1 MNQLSPEF
9 SRFPS
14 FDTDNGLESILIM
27 DLRYRI
33 RITRQFK
40 LELYIDFALGKQ
52 KRFEDVLSSYSTL
65 LVRGKSYF

>member
-14 FDTDNGLESILIM
+14 FDTDNGLESILILA
-27 DLRYRI
+27 LRYRI

-40 LELYIDFALGKQ
+40 LEFDFDFALGKQ
-52 KRFEDVLSSYSTL
+52 NPVFFFTKFVWIL
-65 LVRGKSYF
+65 